1 MRLAMSSKP
10 WDLCERTFLFACD
23 IVRFCRELA
32 KEPGAPRQIAAQ
44 LLDAGTSI
52 GANTEE
58 ARGAYSRREFASKNS
73 IVLRECR
80 ETRFWL
86 RVILSTALASSEA
99 VTPLLA
105 EANELVGIFTAT
117 VRRSRLPLLTGS
129 KLLVFLV
136 VILFVTCVFN
146 FSLLTF
152 NF

>member
-1 MRLAMSSKP
+1 MPNKP
-10 WDLCERTFLFACD
+10 RDLCERTFLFACD

-58 ARGAYSRREFASKNS
+58 AKGAYSRKEFASKNA

-80 ETRFWL
+80 EARFWL
-86 RVILSTALASSEA
+86 KVILATNLAAPAA

-105 EANELVGIFTAT
+105 EVNELVGIFTAI
-117 VRRSRLPLLTGS
+117 VRKARLPLTI
-129 KLLVFLV
+129 VTV
-136 VILFVTCVFN
+136 VILLFF
-146 FSLLTF
+146 LLTF
-152 NF
+152 TF

>member
-1 MRLAMSSKP
+1 MGPLGMGQKP
-10 WDLCERTFLFACD
+10 WDLVERTFLFACD
-23 IVRFCRELA
+23 IVRFCRDLA

-58 ARGAYSRREFASKNS
+58 AKGAYSRRDFAAKNS

-80 ETRFWL
+80 EARFWL
-86 RVILSTALASSEA
+86 KLILATQLAPAGRVA
-99 VTPLLA
+99 PLLV

-117 VRRSRLPLLTGS
+117 VRRARVS
-129 KLLVFLV
+129 LVATVGAFV
-136 VILFVTCVFN
+136 VLFAVLSVWLN
-146 FSLLTF
+146 FSL

>member
-1 MRLAMSSKP
+1 MSSAKP
-10 WDLCERTFLFACD
+10 RDLCERTFLFACD

-32 KEPGAPRQIAAQ
+32 KEPGAPRQIASQ

-73 IVLRECR
+73 IVLKECR

-86 RVILSTALASSEA
+86 RVIQATALSSSET
-99 VTPLLA
+99 VRPLLT

-117 VRRSRLPLLTGS
+117 VRRSRLPLAAS
-129 KLLVFLV
+129 KLLVFLFV
-136 VILFVTCVFN
+136 VLV
-146 FSLLTF
+146 LTF
-152 NF
+152 SFSF

>member
-1 MRLAMSSKP
+1 MGGAKP
-10 WDLCERTFLFACD
+10 RDLCERTFLFACD
-23 IVRFCRELA
+23 IVRFCRELP

-73 IVLRECR
+73 IVLKECR

-86 RVILSTALASSEA
+86 KVILATGLSSSEA
-99 VTPLLA
+99 VRPLVA

-117 VRRSRLPLLTGS
+117 VRRSRLPLAAS

-136 VILFVTCVFN
+136 VVLV
-146 FSLLTF
+146 LTF
-152 NF
+152 SFSF

>member
-1 MRLAMSSKP
+1 MGAAKP
-10 WDLCERTFLFACD
+10 RDLCERTFLFACD

-58 ARGAYSRREFASKNS
+58 AKGAYSRREFASKNS

-86 RVILSTALASSEA
+86 KVIVATALASSET

-117 VRRSRLPLLTGS
+117 VRRSRLPLTVS
-129 KLLVFLV
+129 KILVFLAV
-136 VILFVTCVFN
+136 VLLVTF
-146 FSLLTF
+146 TF
-152 NF
+152 

>member
-1 MRLAMSSKP
+1 MSSAKP
-10 WDLCERTFLFACD
+10 RDLCERTFLFACD

-32 KEPGAPRQIAAQ
+32 KEPGAPRQIASQ

-73 IVLRECR
+73 IVLKECR

-86 RVILSTALASSEA
+86 KVILATGLSSSET
-99 VTPLLA
+99 VSPLLA

-117 VRRSRLPLLTGS
+117 IRRSRLPLAAS
-129 KLLVFLV
+129 RLLVFLFV
-136 VILFVTCVFN
+136 VLVLT
-146 FSLLTF
+146 FSLTF
-152 NF
+152 

>member
-1 MRLAMSSKP
+1 LKTRLAMTHGKP
-10 WDLCERTFLFACD
+10 RDLCERTFLFACD

-32 KEPGAPRQIAAQ
+32 NEPGAPRQIASQ

-86 RVILSTALASSEA
+86 KVILATGLASSET

-117 VRRSRLPLLTGS
+117 VRRSRLPLAVS
-129 KLLVFLV
+129 RVLVFLV
-136 VILFVTCVFN
+136 AILFVALSF
-146 FSLLTF
+146 
-152 NF
+152 

>member
-1 MRLAMSSKP
+1 MANKP
-10 WDLCERTFLFACD
+10 RDLCERTFAFACD

-32 KEPGAPRQIAAQ
+32 KEPGAPRQIAGQ

-58 ARGAYSRREFASKNS
+58 AKGAYTRREFAFKNG

-86 RVILSTALASSEA
+86 KVILATNLGSPER
-99 VTPLLA
+99 VRPLLQ

-117 VRRSRLPLLTGS
+117 VRRARVARAIVTSVFV
-129 KLLVFLV
+129 LLV
-136 VILFVTCVFN
+136 
-146 FSLLTF
+146 LLTF
-152 NF
+152 TF